1 MRTQAN
7 SESTSRRAL
16 LKGATATAAVA
27 ALPALAAGSQP
38 DPIFAADRG
47 AVPGASGL
55 GRGGLTTRLTIS
67 APARVIT
74 AAFLAPDWRC
84 WPGALTYVASPAL
97 SGVP

>member
-38 DPIFAADRG
+38 DPIFAAIKEHCRAHQAWG
-47 AVPGASGL
+47 E
-55 GRGGLTTRLTIS
+55 
-67 APARVIT
+67 
-74 AAFLAPDWRC
+74 AA
-84 WPGALTYVASPAL
+84 
-97 SGVP
+97 